1 LLVYDRNKYTVDL
14 KKIQL
19 KKYNKIDNALEN
31 NRSVT
36 LLKLQNEEQEKQLIE
51 DKNLHRKSLSSF
63 ETKAYL
69 GPSETSLASPRKS
82 SIKELSK
89 ERSTSIS
96 SIKIEK
102 LNLKENFDN
111 INIYKQRNEE
121 KEKMQRYYREKA
133 RSKKVLKNKHQY
145 IVQNAYNN
153 MNNEGILFERDMDL
167 QRSFRFE
174 KKELKSSTKIN
185 KF

>member
-1 LLVYDRNKYTVDL
+1 
-14 KKIQL
+14 
-19 KKYNKIDNALEN
+19 
-31 NRSVT
+31 
-36 LLKLQNEEQEKQLIE
+36 
-51 DKNLHRKSLSSF
+51 
-63 ETKAYL
+63 
-69 GPSETSLASPRKS
+69 
-82 SIKELSK
+82 
-89 ERSTSIS
+89 
-96 SIKIEK
+96 
-102 LNLKENFDN
+102 
-111 INIYKQRNEE
+111 
-121 KEKMQRYYREKA
+121 MQRYYREKA